1 MLYGIGINDADYRVR
16 PRKGP
21 ACPFYVRWS
30 NMLKRCYTGQ
40 YNGVTV
46 CKEWHTSQAYVTA
59 KEARVAQLMETTQ

>member
-40 YNGVTV
+40 YN
-46 CKEWHTSQAYVTA
+46 
-59 KEARVAQLMETTQ
+59 EARVAQLMETTQ